1 MQFIKCEEIR
11 MRCFIA
17 AELDKHIKQK
27 LTDAQN
33 LFRNLDG
40 KFSWTKREQMHLTI
54 KFLGSVPDSKIDELK
69 RTISIALDNAS
80 IKPFEFSVNGLG
92 SFPPARS
99 PKILWVGVEQKS
111 ELLRLYDAIEN
122 ELNSI
127 GFPREQRKF
136 TPHLTIARIKSK
148 INTNA
153 CLKIIEN
160 NANFSAGNQRIEHIT
175 LFSSE
180 LKPSGAIYN
189 IIERFNLSR

>member
-1 MQFIKCEEIR
+1 

>member
-1 MQFIKCEEIR
+1 MQFIKCEEIS

-180 LKPSGAIYN
+180 LTPSGAIYN